1 MEMNFLEFVE
11 AIARLAEK
19 ISPLSPMYTLT
30 IQLTKASRKALPLFV
45 KFEGLIYIMFTKLRT

>member
-1 MEMNFLEFVE
+1 MSFLEFVE
-11 AIARLAEK
+11 AVARLAEK

-45 KFEGLIYIMFTKLRT
+45 KFEGLIYIMFSKLRS